1 MKSRRFPFTLDEC
14 MDVLDWFDAPEYEYL
29 NHIWLSK
36 LDGEA
41 RLARALPEIRK
52 HARRLLDI
60 NRGTES
66 AYPMELLNQ
75 PA

>member
-14 MDVLDWFDAPEYEYL
+14 MDVLDWFDAPEFEYL
-29 NHIWLSK
+29 NHIWLTK
-36 LDGEA
+36 IDAEE
-41 RLARALPEIRK
+41 RLAWALPEIRK
-52 HARRLLDI
+52 NARRLLDI
-60 NRGTES
+60 NRGTEA

>member
-36 LDGEA
+36 SDANE
-41 RLARALPEIRK
+41 RLARVLPEIRK
-52 HARRLLDI
+52 KARRLLDM
-60 NRGTES
+60 NRDTEA

-75 PA
+75 TA

>member
-14 MDVLDWFDAPEYEYL
+14 MDVLDWFDAPEFDYL

-36 LDGEA
+36 TDADE

-52 HARRLLDI
+52 IARKLLNM
-60 NRGTES
+60 NRGTEA
-66 AYPMELLNQ
+66 AYPMEFLNQ
-75 PA
+75 TA